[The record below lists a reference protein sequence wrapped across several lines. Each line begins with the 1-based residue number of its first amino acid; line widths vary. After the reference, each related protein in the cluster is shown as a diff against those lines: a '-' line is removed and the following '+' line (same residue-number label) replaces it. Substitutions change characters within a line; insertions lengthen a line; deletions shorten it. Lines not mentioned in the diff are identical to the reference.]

1 MSNSLMKRILDAL
14 GFAVVNFIIFSV
26 MYKLFLY
33 REDWLSFSIVW
44 SISWTVGRFVTQSIA
59 ILEKGVWFN
68 IITDVVII
76 VIVFIL
82 GAFIMGVLLNIA
94 QWKDILASILVP
106 LGSGLII
113 TNVFKKCNED

>member
-14 GFAVVNFIIFSV
+14 EFAVEIFIIFSV
-26 MYKLFLY
+26 MCKLFLY

-44 SISWTVGRFVTQSIA
+44 SISWTVGRFVAQSIA

-82 GAFIMGVLLNIA
+82 GAFIIGVLLNIA
-94 QWKDILASILVP
+94 QWKDIFNSTLVP
-106 LGSGLII
+106 FGSGLII
-113 TNVFKKCNED
+113 TNVFKDY

>member
-44 SISWTVGRFVTQSIA
+44 SISWTVGRFVIQSIA

-94 QWKDILASILVP
+94 QWKDILASVLVP
-106 LGSGLII
+106 FGSGLII